1 MRVIIAGGRDF
12 RDRKLMDEVMEKYK
26 AEVTAVCCGGARGAD
41 SLGRAWARDNGIE
54 VLEFPAYWDLYGNAA
69 GPIRNKEMAQN
80 GDFLVAFWDGKSK
93 GTKNMIKTMKACGK
107 HGEVIIYEKNLQV

>member
-1 MRVIIAGGRDF
+1 MRII
-12 RDRKLMDEVMEKYK
+12 
-26 AEVTAVCCGGARGAD
+26 
-41 SLGRAWARDNGIE
+41 I
-54 VLEFPAYWDLYGNAA
+54 AA

-107 HGEVIIYEKNLQV
+107 HGEVIIYEKNL